1 MSPIASQQVACG
13 YCVEFAS
20 ASGEHFDKLI
30 ALGLPVHIVPIE
42 RRLLAVSHLRSI
54 YQLWKLMFQQQYHIV
69 HTHTPIA
76 SFLGR
81 LAAALARVP
90 IVIYH
95 MRGSFW
101 DSPNV
106 IMRRLFNIV
115 EWLSG
120 NWTSHIFTINCT
132 DAEELVTRKIVR
144 SEQVTCLHCG
154 SGGVDIQRFNP
165 ERFTEADKRQIKQ
178 TMGLVNSDLVI
189 GFIGRLVREKGI
201 FELITAFKALIQI
214 FPDLKLVIVG
224 DTLSSERDQ
233 RTNTEMRQAI
243 KLDQELISRVI
254 FTGFREDIPEL
265 MAMMDIVVLP
275 SHREGFGMI
284 LAEAEAMAK
293 PVVTTDTRGG
303 REAVRANE
311 TGFVVPIGDSIAL
324 ENALMK
330 LVMNPLLRK
339 RMGKN
344 GRRFAEKCFD
354 QRAVFEKINTE
365 YHRLLDK
372 NGFSVPDDK
381 SR

>member
-1 MSPIASQQVACG
+1 MQTIASLESPKIRVLHIFAVPITGVLLVSPIASQQVACG

-120 NWTSHIFTINCT
+120 NWTSHI
-132 DAEELVTRKIVR
+132 LVV
-144 SEQVTCLHCG
+144 
-154 SGGVDIQRFNP
+154 
-165 ERFTEADKRQIKQ
+165 A
-178 TMGLVNSDLVI
+178 
-189 GFIGRLVREKGI
+189 
-201 FELITAFKALIQI
+201 
-214 FPDLKLVIVG
+214 
-224 DTLSSERDQ
+224 TL
-233 RTNTEMRQAI
+233 
-243 KLDQELISRVI
+243 
-254 FTGFREDIPEL
+254 
-265 MAMMDIVVLP
+265 
-275 SHREGFGMI
+275 
-284 LAEAEAMAK
+284 
-293 PVVTTDTRGG
+293 
-303 REAVRANE
+303 
-311 TGFVVPIGDSIAL
+311 
-324 ENALMK
+324 
-330 LVMNPLLRK
+330 
-339 RMGKN
+339 
-344 GRRFAEKCFD
+344 
-354 QRAVFEKINTE
+354 
-365 YHRLLDK
+365 
-372 NGFSVPDDK
+372 
-381 SR
+381 